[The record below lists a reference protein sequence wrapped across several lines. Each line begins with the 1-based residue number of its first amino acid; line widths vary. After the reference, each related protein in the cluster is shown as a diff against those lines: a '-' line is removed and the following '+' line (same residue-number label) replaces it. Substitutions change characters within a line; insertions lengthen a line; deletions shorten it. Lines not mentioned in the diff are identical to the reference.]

1 LNFVER
7 FLQTH
12 LNVNVDRS
20 TWLDLL
26 YGESG
31 SDMIEYVLIGALI
44 ALGSVSVMKSFASS
58 VSASVNSVGS
68 TLTSDI

>member
-1 LNFVER
+1 
-7 FLQTH
+7 
-12 LNVNVDRS
+12 VNVDRS

-26 YGESG
+26 HGESG

>member
-1 LNFVER
+1 MNFVER
-7 FLQTH
+7 FLQAH

-26 YGESG
+26 HGESG